1 MTSSPTFLPDIQWIA
16 RKATEAPNFVLER
29 MAHHL
34 NEDLL
39 GEAFHRLRKDA
50 SPGIDGQTAAEY
62 AEGLHENLRDLHE
75 RLRTQ
80 RYRATA
86 IKRTWI
92 PKDDGSQR
100 PIGILI
106 LEDKI
111 VQKAVA
117 MLLEEVFEQD
127 FYEFSYGFRPGRS
140 PHKALHAVREL
151 IQRLNINWILDVD
164 IRQFFDTVD
173 RDIFFDLLHRRV
185 NDGGLDRLL
194 GKWFHVGILDGD
206 QLSYTDLRT
215 PQGGVISPMIANIY
229 LHSVLDD
236 WFVKDVQPRLRGR
249 CFLIRFADD
258 AIVGFEFEEDAR
270 RVAEVVPKRFRKY
283 GLSIHPDKTRLV
295 RFIRPARG
303 AKKDQRNGTFDFL
316 GFTHYLAKSRQ
327 RYWVVKRRTIRKRLR
342 RAISRYGQWCKFNR
356 HVPVKEQWKTL
367 RQKLRGDYQY
377 FGIRGNYDGIH
388 WVSYTLRTA
397 WRRWLSR
404 RSQKGGSDWKTFQK
418 ILDTFPLPKPYIV
431 QKWV

>member
-1 MTSSPTFLPDIQWIA
+1 MSSQTFLPDIQWIA
-16 RKATEAPNFVLER
+16 RKAAEDPQFVFER
-29 MAHHL
+29 IAHHL
-34 NEDLL
+34 DEELL
-39 GEAFHRLRKDA
+39 AEAFHRLRKDA
-50 SPGIDGQTAAEY
+50 APGIDGQTAADY
-62 AEGLHENLRDLHE
+62 AEGLHEHLRELHE
-75 RLRTQ
+75 RLCTQ

-92 PKDDGSQR
+92 PKEDGSQR
-100 PIGILI
+100 PIGTLI

-127 FYEFSYGFRPGRS
+127 FYDCSYGFRPGRS

-151 IQRLNINWILDVD
+151 IQRYNISWILDMD

-194 GKWFHVGILDGD
+194 GKWFSVGILDGD
-206 QLSYTDLRT
+206 QLSYTALGT
-215 PQGGVISPMIANIY
+215 PQGGVISPLIANVY
-229 LHSVLDD
+229 LHYVLDD
-236 WFVKDVQPRLRGR
+236 WFVKDVQPRLKGR

-258 AIVGFEFEEDAR
+258 ALLGFEHEEDAR
-270 RVAEVVPKRFRKY
+270 RVAEVLPKRFGKY
-283 GLSIHPDKTRLV
+283 GLSLHPDKTRLV

-303 AKKDQRNGTFDFL
+303 AWKDRENGTFDFL

-327 RYWVVKRRTIRKRLR
+327 GGWVVKRRTIRKRLR
-342 RAISRYGQWCKFNR
+342 RAISRFAEWCKFNR
-356 HVPVKEQWKTL
+356 HMSIKEQWEKL
-367 RQKLRGDYQY
+367 SQKLKGYYQY
-377 FGIRGNYDGIH
+377 YGIRGNYDSID
-388 WVSYTLRTA
+388 WVYYMLRVA
-397 WRRWLSR
+397 WRRWLGR
-404 RSQKGGSDWKTFQK
+404 RSQKGYLNKEKFQK
-418 ILDTFPLPKPYIV
+418 ILDTFPLPKPRIV